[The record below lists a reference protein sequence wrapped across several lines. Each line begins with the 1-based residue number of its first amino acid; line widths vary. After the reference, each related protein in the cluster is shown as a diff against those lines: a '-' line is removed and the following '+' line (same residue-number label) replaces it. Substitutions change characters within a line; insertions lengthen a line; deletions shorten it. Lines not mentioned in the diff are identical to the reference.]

1 MRGSDRTE
9 KHFLH
14 LVWSLKIEYKT
25 TETRPPR
32 QQICRGEHCSPVLV
46 ARQTLRYTH
55 NLLRFTNPVG
65 ERRNFCFAEIRRPA
79 PSTFR
84 IIAYP
89 TNHDNPTTHG
99 RGEQRSPVSFP
110 HSTSWKI
117 QTSQLPRNGLSN
129 FCELANRNF
138 AKPLHIFGIVYLA
151 TESLRWVFHYF
162 IGILFFSK
170 SVDNLLLIWYNYFVN
185 FLSIYQLIW
194 GVLIN
199 G

>member
-46 ARQTLRYTH
+46 ARQTLRYPH
-55 NLLRFTNPVG
+55 NLLHFTNHVG
-65 ERRNFCFAEIRRPA
+65 DGALDVPPPQRFALLFIPQTMTTTQRMVGANSVRP
-79 PSTFR
+79 FR
-84 IIAYP
+84 
-89 TNHDNPTTHG
+89 
-99 RGEQRSPVSFP
+99 SP

-117 QTSQLPRNGLSN
+117 QTSQLPQNGLSH

-138 AKPLHIFGIVYLA
+138 AKPLQIFVQVLPPQNRSARSFIA
-151 TESLRWVFHYF
+151 SLEYYSFP
-162 IGILFFSK
+162 
-170 SVDNLLLIWYNYFVN
+170 N
-185 FLSIYQLIW
+185 QLTIFC
-194 GVLIN
+194 
-199 G
+199 

>member
-32 QQICRGEHCSPVLV
+32 QQICRV
-46 ARQTLRYTH
+46 
-55 NLLRFTNPVG
+55 
-65 ERRNFCFAEIRRPA
+65 RRPRRPA
-79 PSTFR
+79 TTTFR
-84 IIAYP
+84 IIVYP

-117 QTSQLPRNGLSN
+117 QTSQLPRNGLSY

-151 TESLRWVFHYF
+151 TESLRWVFLYF

>member
-14 LVWSLKIEYKT
+14 LVWSLKIEYITAKP
-25 TETRPPR
+25 RNPR

-46 ARQTLRYTH
+46 ARQTLRYPH
-55 NLLRFTNPVG
+55 NLLHFTNHVG
-65 ERRNFCFAEIRRPA
+65 DGALDVPP

-84 IIAYP
+84 IIVYS

-117 QTSQLPRNGLSN
+117 QTSQLPRNGLSH

-138 AKPLHIFGIVYLA
+138 AKPLQIFVQVLPPQNRSAGSFI
-151 TESLRWVFHYF
+151 TSLEYYSFP
-162 IGILFFSK
+162 
-170 SVDNLLLIWYNYFVN
+170 N
-185 FLSIYQLIW
+185 QLTIFC
-194 GVLIN
+194 
-199 G
+199 

>member
-46 ARQTLRYTH
+46 ARQTLRYPH

-84 IIAYP
+84 IIVYP

-110 HSTSWKI
+110 HPTSWKI
-117 QTSQLPRNGLSN
+117 QTSQLPPKRAVVFLWA
-129 FCELANRNF
+129 CEQKFRQAPTDIR
-138 AKPLHIFGIVYLA
+138 ASSTA
-151 TESLRWVFHYF
+151 TKSLRWVFLYF
-162 IGILFFSK
+162 IGILFFSTLEYY
-170 SVDNLLLIWYNYFVN
+170 SFPN
-185 FLSIYQLIW
+185 QLTIFC
-194 GVLIN
+194 
-199 G
+199 